1 MPLPDIADFEQVT
14 VSDVSRV
21 YGRRRAL
28 SHVSLTCS
36 AGQILGLLGPNGAGK
51 STLLGLLS
59 SLTEPSRGEVRYGD
73 RTARQAGAALRAQV
87 GLLSHDLQL
96 YPELSARE
104 NLEFFSGLYGLD
116 RPAERVVEALT
127 RAGLAD
133 RADDVVEGFSRGM
146 RQRLALERALL
157 HSPRLVLFDEPFTGL
172 DEAACE
178 SLVSRLGALR
188 TARRIIVLATHDLDV
203 VEALLDRAVL
213 LKKGRL
219 SELGTQGSLR
229 ERYRAA
235 VAEDARGRLVEAPDT
250 ASGRLPGGAGD
261 LRS

>member
-1 MPLPDIADFEQVT
+1 MPLPDTADFEQVT
-14 VSDVSRV
+14 VSDVTHV
-21 YGRRRAL
+21 YGRRLAL
-28 SHVSLTCS
+28 SRVSLTCS

-59 SLTEPSRGEVRYGD
+59 TLTEPSRGEVRYGD
-73 RTARQAGAALRAQV
+73 RTARQAGGALRAQV

-127 RAGLAD
+127 LAGLVA

-178 SLVSRLGALR
+178 TLVMRLGALR
-188 TARRIIVLATHDLDV
+188 SARRIIVLATHDLDV
-203 VEALLDRAVL
+203 VDTLLDRAVL
-213 LKKGRL
+213 LKQGRL
-219 SELGTQGSLR
+219 SELGMQGSLR

-235 VAEDARGRLVEAPDT
+235 VGQGARGGVVEAPDS
-250 ASGRLPGGAGD
+250 ASGRLSSEARD